1 MISLSFY
8 LTSLGCSDRDI
19 IYIDMQFSEFSQR
32 VKEVHQI
39 EEEKS
44 LSQLKA
50 NGQLKSW
57 ITC

>member
-1 MISLSFY
+1 
-8 LTSLGCSDRDI
+8 
-19 IYIDMQFSEFSQR
+19 MQFSEFSQR